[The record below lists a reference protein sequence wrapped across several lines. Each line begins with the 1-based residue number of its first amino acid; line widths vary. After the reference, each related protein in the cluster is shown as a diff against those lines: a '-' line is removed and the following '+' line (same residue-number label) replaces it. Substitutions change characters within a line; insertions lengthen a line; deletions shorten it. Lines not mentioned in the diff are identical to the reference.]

1 VAGSAYVHVVDGRL
15 RVKVPDLKGAPA
27 VACVMESGLRAL
39 PGVESVTA
47 SAVTGSVVVVH
58 DPEVT
63 EPAEILAAIRALAGL
78 SGPAA
83 RDPTPAAPFRMGGM
97 LAASLA
103 RVAFEAALQQAVR
116 VFFLPVF
123 Y

>member
-1 VAGSAYVHVVDGRL
+1 MAGSAYVHVVDGRL
-15 RVKVPDLKGAPA
+15 RIKVPDVKGAPT
-27 VACVMESGLRAL
+27 VACVIESGVRAL

-63 EPAEILAAIRALAGL
+63 EPAEILAAIRALAGI
-78 SGPAA
+78 STRPRSDPSPAP
-83 RDPTPAAPFRMGGM
+83 RIPMGGIF
-97 LAASLA
+97 AASLA

-116 VFFLPVF
+116 VFLLPAC
-123 Y
+123 